1 MTSGVGVQ
9 SECITAFNDIKLG
22 HKYRYIVYSL
32 NEDLTKI
39 RVLKTAPP
47 AAVYDDFV
55 EDMKEAEA
63 LKECRYGIFDAQ
75 YQLNDG
81 QQRSKLVFFLWS
93 PDDATV
99 KQKMLYTTSKDAL
112 RKALR
117 GIGKEV
123 QACDHGDLAWSS
135 VMEILLRTEVAH

>member
-1 MTSGVGVQ
+1 MASGVAVQ
-9 SECITAFNDIKLG
+9 PECITTFNDIKLG
-22 HKYRYIVYSL
+22 HKFRYIVYSL
-32 NEDLTKI
+32 TDDLTQI

-55 EDMKEAEA
+55 EDLIEAER
-63 LKECRYGIFDAQ
+63 LKQCRYGIFDAQ
-75 YQLNDG
+75 YQLSDG

-99 KQKMLYTTSKDAL
+99 KQKMLYTSSKDAL
-112 RKALR
+112 KKSLR

-123 QACDHGDLAWSS
+123 QANDHGDLAWSS